1 MQSALNAIWKV
12 TPKGTTVSRLI
23 RARATSL
30 GLVAALGFLL
40 MVSLAMSAALAA
52 FGDQLNAVLPFGK
65 LILSAVN
72 FVVSLMLIGVLFA
85 AIYKILPDR
94 RLEWR
99 DVIVGAAAT
108 AFLFTV
114 GKSLIGWYIGSS
126 AVASSYG
133 AAGALIV
140 LLLWVYYSAEIFLLG
155 AEFTKVYANR
165 HGSKQGNPL
174 HEGND
179 GEVRLRAR

>member
-1 MQSALNAIWKV
+1 
-12 TPKGTTVSRLI
+12 
-23 RARATSL
+23 
-30 GLVAALGFLL
+30 
-40 MVSLAMSAALAA
+40 MVSLAISAALAA
-52 FGDQLNAVLPFGK
+52 LGHQLNAVLPSGK
-65 LILSAVN
+65 LILTAVN
-72 FVVSLMLIGVLFA
+72 FAISLMLIGVLFA

-94 RLEWR
+94 YLEWR

-108 AFLFTV
+108 ALLFTA

-133 AAGALIV
+133 AAGALFI

-155 AEFTKVYANR
+155 AEFTKAYANR
-165 HGSKQGNPL
+165 HGSKQGNPV